1 MHSDLHHGNVLTADR
16 VYFIDWEYAQVGDPL
31 LDLACVMAYY
41 PRAVPHGALLLEASG
56 LAETGATPEMLG
68 ELTNVFTLL
77 TYLWYRARR
86 VSRNVPATDLQLE
99 SAALRRLL
107 ALAPDGQPRH
117 TSAREFARIFGCW
130 RKGMATLQV
139 IDRDGVSHDVECK
152 PGLKV
157 MEVLRELDYGVA
169 AICGGMCSC
178 ATCHIYV
185 DPAWADKLPPP
196 MSDER
201 DLLTELSHY
210 RENSRLSCQVEI
222 TAALSGLKV
231 TIAEDE

>member
-1 MHSDLHHGNVLTADR
+1 
-16 VYFIDWEYAQVGDPL
+16 
-31 LDLACVMAYY
+31 
-41 PRAVPHGALLLEASG
+41 
-56 LAETGATPEMLG
+56 
-68 ELTNVFTLL
+68 
-77 TYLWYRARR
+77 
-86 VSRNVPATDLQLE
+86 
-99 SAALRRLL
+99 
-107 ALAPDGQPRH
+107 
-117 TSAREFARIFGCW
+117 
-130 RKGMATLQV
+130 MATLQV

-185 DPAWADKLPPP
+185 DDAWKDKLPAP
-196 MSDER
+196 MSDEK

-222 TAALSGLKV
+222 TAALSGRHTRWLRSR
-231 TIAEDE
+231 

>member
-1 MHSDLHHGNVLTADR
+1 MT
-16 VYFIDWEYAQVGDPL
+16 
-31 LDLACVMAYY
+31 
-41 PRAVPHGALLLEASG
+41 
-56 LAETGATPEMLG
+56 
-68 ELTNVFTLL
+68 
-77 TYLWYRARR
+77 
-86 VSRNVPATDLQLE
+86 
-99 SAALRRLL
+99 
-107 ALAPDGQPRH
+107 
-117 TSAREFARIFGCW
+117 
-130 RKGMATLQV
+130 TLQV
-139 IDRDGVSHDVECK
+139 IDRDGVSHEVEAK

-169 AICGGMCSC
+169 AICGGIRSC

-185 DPAWADKLPPP
+185 DPEWADKLPPP

-201 DLLTELSHY
+201 ELLGVLTELSHY

>member
-1 MHSDLHHGNVLTADR
+1 
-16 VYFIDWEYAQVGDPL
+16 
-31 LDLACVMAYY
+31 MA
-41 PRAVPHGALLLEASG
+41 E
-56 LAETGATPEMLG
+56 EM
-68 ELTNVFTLL
+68 
-77 TYLWYRARR
+77 A
-86 VSRNVPATDLQLE
+86 
-99 SAALRRLL
+99 
-107 ALAPDGQPRH
+107 
-117 TSAREFARIFGCW
+117 I
-130 RKGMATLQV
+130 LQV
-139 IDRDGVSHDVECK
+139 VDRDGVAHEVECK

-185 DPAWADKLPPP
+185 DGAWLEKLPPP

-201 DLLTELSHY
+201 ELLSELSHY
-210 RENSRLSCQVEI
+210 RENSRLSCQVEM